1 MAEIGK
7 IVSSQELQIRHAAGT
22 QKEIGNSEFAKELSL
37 REKNASQVQF
47 SRHAS
52 QRMEQRGITLSS
64 ESLRRLDQ
72 AVDTARQKG
81 SKDTVVIS
89 RQGAFIV
96 NVPNNIVVTTIA
108 EQDMKDNI
116 FTNIDSAVFM

>member
-7 IVSSQELQIRHAAGT
+7 IVSPHELQIQHAAGAH
-22 QKEIGNSEFAKELSL
+22 KEIRNSEFAKELSL

-64 ESLRRLDQ
+64 ESLRKLDQ

-89 RQGAFIV
+89 AQGAFIV
-96 NVPNNIVVTTIA
+96 NVLNNIVVTTIA

>member
-1 MAEIGK
+1 MAEIGG
-7 IVSSQELQIRHAAGT
+7 ILNSHELQIRHTAGIR
-22 QKEIGNSEFAKELSL
+22 KETGHSEFAQELSL
-37 REKNASQVQF
+37 REKQASQVQF

-64 ESLRRLDQ
+64 ESLRKLDQ
-72 AVDTARQKG
+72 AVATAREKG
-81 SKDTVVIS
+81 SRDTVVIS

-96 NVPNNIVVTTIA
+96 NVPNNIVITTIQ
-108 EQDMKDNI
+108 EQDMKNSI

>member
-1 MAEIGK
+1 MAEIRK
-7 IVSSQELQIRHAAGT
+7 VVSSHELQIQHAAGS
-22 QKEIGNSEFAKELSL
+22 QRQGGQSEFAKELSL
-37 REKNASQVQF
+37 REKSASQVQF
-47 SRHAS
+47 SRHAA
-52 QRMEQRGITLSS
+52 QRLEQRGITLSS
-64 ESLRRLDQ
+64 ECLQKLDQ
-72 AVDTARQKG
+72 AVNTARQKG
-81 SKDTVVIS
+81 SKDTVIIG